1 MPAKLIDAQGDTLPL
16 MPENRVV
23 VDVEYQVIPELSIGA
38 DAKFVSSQFLVGD
51 ESNQESKLP
60 AYGVVNLH
68 SLLKLNKWASLF
80 VNIDNLFNRTYFTY
94 GTFTELDVAPPS
106 LNLTNPA
113 TLSPSPG
120 RVVYAGLH
128 ATF

>member
-1 MPAKLIDAQGDTLPL
+1 MPQ
-16 MPENRVV
+16 NRVV
-23 VDVEYQVIPELSIGA
+23 FDVEYQVIPELNIGA

-68 SLLKLNKWASLF
+68 TNLKLNKWASLF
-80 VNIDNLFNRTYFTY
+80 VNIDNLFNRTYYTY
-94 GTFTELDVAPPS
+94 GTFTELDQAPPS
-106 LNLTNPA
+106 LNLTNPE